1 MGNDPKTQDQAKKKM
16 GKKELIVLLLDLKK
30 SDSEWLAVW
39 NYNRLMRVWSVDSLS
54 LEIDRLS

>member
-39 NYNRLMRVWSVDSLS
+39 NYNRLMRGLSVDSLS

>member
-1 MGNDPKTQDQAKKKM
+1 MGNDPKMKNQAKKKM
-16 GKKELIVLLLDLKK
+16 SKKELIVLLLDLKK

-39 NYNRLMRVWSVDSLS
+39 NYNRLMRGWSVDSLA

>member
-1 MGNDPKTQDQAKKKM
+1 MGNDPKTKDQAKKKM

-39 NYNRLMRVWSVDSLS
+39 NYNRLMRGWSVDSLS

>member
-1 MGNDPKTQDQAKKKM
+1 MKNQAKKKM
-16 GKKELIVLLLDLKK
+16 SKKELIVLLLDLKK

-39 NYNRLMRVWSVDSLS
+39 NYNRLMRGWSVDSLS

>member
-39 NYNRLMRVWSVDSLS
+39 NYNRLMRGWSVDSLS
-54 LEIDRLS
+54 LEFDRLS

>member
-39 NYNRLMRVWSVDSLS
+39 NYNRLMRGWAVDSLS